1 MYKQT
6 VCMLLIS
13 SMISFAPAFADQN
26 FQYSL
31 PQQTSS
37 SANTLKGRLVK
48 VQEGTTF
55 QAVTSSTIGSAFM
68 TEGQSVNAY
77 LGTDFYANG
86 TLIAPAGST
95 VSGFVVNVSKAKHGT
110 ISGSIKIRFTEIL
123 TSYGSRIPISA
134 YIKTKDGTGVLRGA
148 TTATVTKEY
157 AKDAVI
163 GAGAGAL
170 TGLVAAAIGGGAIGQ
185 TTAIMTGVG
194 AGVGLVKSGI
204 DKGEDVEIPSG
215 ASIEL
220 ILDQPI
226 TISPNNNSYKY

>member
-1 MYKQT
+1 MYKKI
-6 VCMLLIS
+6 VCTLLVT

-26 FQYSL
+26 FQYSM
-31 PQQTSS
+31 PQQTSTNS
-37 SANTLKGRLVK
+37 NTLKGRLVK

-55 QAVTSSTIGSAFM
+55 QAVTSSAIGSAFM
-68 TEGQSVNAY
+68 SEGQSVKAY

-110 ISGSIKIRFTEIL
+110 ISGSIKIRFTEIE

-148 TTATVTKEY
+148 TKATVAKEY
-157 AKDAVI
+157 TKDAVI

-215 ASIEL
+215 ANIEL

-226 TISPNNNSYKY
+226 TVSPNQNSYKY